1 MVLKAVTLKV
11 RPSDVD
17 FLKTIKPYRNN
28 YDKIINKMVD
38 ECHDKILNV
47 SDLSSESL
55 RGFSIKMS
63 EDTIVKLDLLSKKY
77 EISRSETLRRLI
89 KAKAEKLC

>member
-1 MVLKAVTLKV
+1 MALRAVTLKV
-11 RPSDVD
+11 RPSDIE
-17 FLKTIKPYRNN
+17 FLKMIKPYRNI

-38 ECHDKILNV
+38 ECNEKILNV
-47 SDLSSESL
+47 NDFSSESL

-77 EISRSETLRRLI
+77 KISRSEALRRLI

>member
-1 MVLKAVTLKV
+1 MVLRAVTLKV
-11 RPSDVD
+11 RLSDVD
-17 FLKTIKPYRNN
+17 FLKMMKQYRNN

-38 ECHDKILNV
+38 ECYDKILNV

-63 EDTIVKLDLLSKKY
+63 EDTLIKLDLLSKKY
-77 EISRSETLRRLI
+77 EMSRSETLRRLI